1 MNRPSLLSGAARRAA
16 AEMSPSALLKRSEPA
31 ALSPG
36 AIAGVVIGSILG
48 ASIIALCVWPF
59 IARARRRARGEGDP
73 FNPEA
78 EMEAAQA
85 SGNASSSSPGPT
97 AAGSKRLSVDDFGP
111 AATRQTSRQHQPS
124 LSKEFG
130 TPGSDFS
137 PPGARVPGG
146 YGFQNQMMAPAAAA
160 AAAAGPNGQFHQG
173 AFVQQPG
180 LMHQSTMGTVGTM
193 DTMGTGVTVVPGTTP
208 PDTPLQGSAHH
219 RRQSSSKSSIV
230 KAFQSATSVFRR
242 TSTRS
247 MPGHHS
253 PQPPQPPQDAT
264 FMPPQQMPYYISP
277 IDNMPPA
284 TGAAASYYSG
294 APMSPATSAWST
306 PPPMNNNMYIP
317 SAPHPGGQPHASVE
331 YHAPG
336 IGPQDMGQQFQQF
349 AMFPQQQQLVPPSQG
364 ISPMSPASQTTSPL
378 IKDEMMSEDE
388 DGTAPFASAQA
399 AMPGRSLGASPSSG
413 HSRTP
418 SQGLTFPRSEKA
430 RVGMSPSSAGPGT
443 VNPLDIMAPTNDSER
458 YWQVQNELV
467 KPEQTSPPPPPQ
479 SYENFAGQQE
489 QPPQQQQQRQQQLP
503 PVVLESADGFTLAP
517 NAQGGNAADE
527 IDTAL
532 FDSFCDLDANAKEEW
547 TLAAYQDE
555 QQKQKRREQLAQQQ
569 QLQQELA
576 QQQLLQQQLLQAQQ
590 LQQFQQQ
597 AQQLLQTQG
606 QAQQPAYYGHGQMQ
620 FGFQQG
626 NSQLGNLPPGYP
638 PQTPMFIKADPD
650 PNYVAQS
657 FTPFN
662 ISDNSTPHQPASYSS
677 GPSNMNTPNT
687 QLTEPASSYAPS
699 TPSNGGLSPPQG
711 SDASPQKTYP
721 CPKCDKVFTQQHKL
735 NHHDRYHTRKYV
747 CTYEG
752 CDGSFG
758 TTTHLRRHINDRHKK
773 ERKFHCTVEGCQWSR
788 SGGLSFPRKDNWKR
802 HMVKKHPGQPHDEP
816 IEASV
821 P

>member
-1 MNRPSLLSGAARRAA
+1 MNRPSLLAGAARRAA
-16 AEMSPSALLKRSEPA
+16 ADLSPSALLKRSEPT

-36 AIAGVVIGSILG
+36 AIAGAVIGSIIG
-48 ASIIALCVWPF
+48 VSIIALCAWPF
-59 IARARRRARGEGDP
+59 IARARRRARGEDEP

-78 EMEAAQA
+78 EIEAAQA
-85 SGNASSSSPGPT
+85 SGGASSSSPGPT
-97 AAGSKRLSVDDFGP
+97 TAGSKRLSVDDFGP
-111 AATRQTSRQHQPS
+111 ATRQASRQHQPS

-130 TPGSDFS
+130 SPGSDFG
-137 PPGARVPGG
+137 PPAARGPGG
-146 YGFQNQMMAPAAAA
+146 YGFQNQMMAP
-160 AAAAGPNGQFHQG
+160 AAGPNGQFHQG

-180 LMHQSTMGTVGTM
+180 LIHQSTMGTVGTM
-193 DTMGTGVTVVPGTTP
+193 DTMGTGVTAVPGTTP
-208 PDTPLQGSAHH
+208 PDTPLQGRAHH
-219 RRQSSSKSSIV
+219 RRQSSSKSSITKV
-230 KAFQSATSVFRR
+230 FQSATSMFRR

-253 PQPPQPPQDAT
+253 PQPPQDSTFVPPQHV
-264 FMPPQQMPYYISP
+264 PYYISS

-317 SAPHPGGQPHASVE
+317 SAPQAGGQPHVSME
-331 YHAPG
+331 YQAPG
-336 IGPQDMGQQFQQF
+336 IGQQDMGLQFQQF
-349 AMFPQQQQLVPPSQG
+349 AMLPQQQQLVPPPQG
-364 ISPMSPASQTTSPL
+364 ISPMSPASQTTSPM

-388 DGTAPFASAQA
+388 DGTAPFAPAPA
-399 AMPGRSLGASPSSG
+399 IVPGQSLGGSPSSG
-413 HSRTP
+413 GHSRSP
-418 SQGLTFPRSEKA
+418 SQGLTFPRSEQA
-430 RVGMSPSSAGPGT
+430 RVGMSPKSAGPGT

-467 KPEQTSPPPPPQ
+467 KPEQTPPPPSQPYVDF
-479 SYENFAGQQE
+479 SGQQE
-489 QPPQQQQQRQQQLP
+489 QPQQPPQPPQQQQQQQQQP
-503 PVVLESADGFTLAP
+503 PAVVLESTDDFVPAVTVP
-517 NAQGGNAADE
+517 GGDAADE
-527 IDTAL
+527 IETAL
-532 FDSFCDLDANAKEEW
+532 FDTFCDMDANAKEEW
-547 TLAAYQDE
+547 TLEAYQDE
-555 QQKQKRREQLAQQQ
+555 QRKQKRREQLAQQQ

-590 LQQFQQQ
+590 LQQFQQ
-597 AQQLLQTQG
+597 AQNFLSTQG
-606 QAQQPAYYGHGQMQ
+606 PAQQPAYYGQGQMQ
-620 FGFQQG
+620 FDFQQG
-626 NSQLGNLPPGYP
+626 NTQLGNLPPGYQ

-650 PNYVAQS
+650 PNYVQQP

-662 ISDNSTPHQPASYSS
+662 LSDNSTPYQPASYSS

-687 QLTEPASSYAPS
+687 QLTEPTSSYAPS
-699 TPSNGGLSPPQG
+699 TPSNNGLSPDQG
-711 SDASPQKTYP
+711 SDGSPQKTYP